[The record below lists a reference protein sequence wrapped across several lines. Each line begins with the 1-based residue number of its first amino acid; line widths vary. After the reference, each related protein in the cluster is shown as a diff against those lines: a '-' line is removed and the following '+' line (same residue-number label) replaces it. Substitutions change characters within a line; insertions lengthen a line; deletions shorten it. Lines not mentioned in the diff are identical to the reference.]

1 MSILKSIDLTK
12 CFGGLTALDNCNME
26 IAKCSIHGLIGPNGA
41 GKTTFFNTIS
51 GLLAPSRGEVLFEE
65 NPIQGLSPHAVHK
78 FGIARTFQLVSI
90 FREMTVLENVLIGM
104 HTRTKTGVF
113 GALCRTAAVRL
124 EEAKALSIAYENL
137 SLVLPNLEETRILLP
152 AKHLSHGEQR
162 LLEIARALASRPKL
176 LLLDEP
182 GAGLNPSEKNR
193 LKNLIVQIRDMGIT
207 VVFVEHDMPLAMA
220 LADRLT
226 VLDQGTI
233 IAEGHPKEIQ
243 DNSRVL
249 EAYLGSPKDHAKA

>member
-1 MSILKSIDLTK
+1 MSILKSIGLTK
-12 CFGGLTALDNCNME
+12 YFEGLTALDNCNME
-26 IAKCSIHGLIGPNGA
+26 VAKGSIHGLIGPNGA

-51 GLLAPSRGEVLFEE
+51 GLLAPSRGKVLFEE
-65 NPIQGLSPHAVHK
+65 RPIQGLSPHIVHK

-113 GALCRTAAVRL
+113 GALCRTATVRL
-124 EEAKALSIAYENL
+124 EEAQALSLAHEYL
-137 SLVLPNLEETRILLP
+137 SLVLPNLQRTRSLLP

-193 LKNLIVQIRDMGIT
+193 LKDLIVQIREMGIT
-207 VVFVEHDMPLAMA
+207 VVFVEHDMPLAMT

-226 VLDQGTI
+226 VLDQGAI

-243 DNSRVL
+243 DNSLVL

>member
-26 IAKCSIHGLIGPNGA
+26 VAKGSIHGLIGPNGA

-51 GLLAPSRGEVLFEE
+51 GVLAPSRGKIFFEE
-65 NPIQGLSPHAVHK
+65 SPIQGLAPHVVHK

-104 HTRTKTGVF
+104 HTRTRTGVF

-124 EEAKALSIAYENL
+124 EEAQALSIAHDTL
-137 SLVLPNLEETRILLP
+137 RLILPSLKETRALFP
-152 AKHLSHGEQR
+152 AKYLSHGEQR
-162 LLEIARALASRPKL
+162 LLEIARALASNPKL

-193 LKNLIVQIRDMGIT
+193 LKDLIVQIRDMGIT

-226 VLDQGTI
+226 VLDHGAI
-233 IAEGHPKEIQ
+233 IAEGNPKEIQ
-243 DNSRVL
+243 SNPCVL
-249 EAYLGSPKDHAKA
+249 EAYLGNPK